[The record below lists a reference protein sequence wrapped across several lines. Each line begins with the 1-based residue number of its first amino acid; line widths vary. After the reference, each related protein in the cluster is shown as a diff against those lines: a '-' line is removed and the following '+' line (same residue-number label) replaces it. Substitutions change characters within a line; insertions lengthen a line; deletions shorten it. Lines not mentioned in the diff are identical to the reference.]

1 MVSMN
6 DTKLI
11 EALSTASSLELFD
24 LRRIIDRLLA
34 DPRRIVAIRNKL
46 NLGKSVQFMDWRS
59 GQMRTGKVVAIK
71 DAQITVHEESGNVQW
86 KLSYAAIDP
95 GESNEPIESASPAS
109 DQAMPKKLGANDY
122 RRGDKVSFTD
132 KYLQPQVGTI
142 KRINQRTAS
151 VECDGGSGWRVPFA
165 MLSHVMDI

>member
-1 MVSMN
+1 MN

-24 LRRIIDRLLA
+24 LSRIIERLLA
-34 DPRRIVAIRNKL
+34 DPRRIVAVRNKL

-59 GQMRTGKVVAIK
+59 GQMRSGKVVAIK
-71 DAQITVHEESGNVQW
+71 DAQITVHEESRNLQW

-95 GESNEPIESASPAS
+95 GESNEPIESASPAP
-109 DQAMPKKLGANDY
+109 DQPMPKKLGASDF
-122 RRGDKVSFTD
+122 RRGEKVAFTD
-132 KYLQPQVGTI
+132 KYLQPQIGTI
-142 KRINQRTAS
+142 TRINQRTAS
-151 VECDGGSGWRVPFA
+151 VDCDGGAGWRVPFA